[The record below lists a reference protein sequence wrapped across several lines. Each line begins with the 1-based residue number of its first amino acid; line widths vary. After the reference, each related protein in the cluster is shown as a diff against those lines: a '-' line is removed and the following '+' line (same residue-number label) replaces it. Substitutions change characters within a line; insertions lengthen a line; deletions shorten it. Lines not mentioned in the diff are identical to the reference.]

1 MVMYAMYLNLPAKT
15 SGKQAEQKSAIFALL
30 WLAIHPEPVIEI
42 INLEFSDQPDGH
54 SS

>member
-1 MVMYAMYLNLPAKT
+1 MVYAVYLNLPAKT

-30 WLAIHPEPVIEI
+30 WLAIHPEQVIEI
-42 INLEFSDQPDGH
+42 IGLEFLDQPDGH